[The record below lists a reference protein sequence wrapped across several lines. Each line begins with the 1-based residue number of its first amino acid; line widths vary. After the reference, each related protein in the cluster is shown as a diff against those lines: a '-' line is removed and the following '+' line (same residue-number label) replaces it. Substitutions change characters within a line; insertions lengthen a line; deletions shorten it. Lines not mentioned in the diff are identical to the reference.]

1 MQGIGWISALIV
13 GGLAGWAASW
23 IMNAQ
28 TSLLTNI
35 VLGIIG
41 ALVANFG
48 LGLLGIAASPTWLS
62 QGVVGLAGACAL
74 IWGWRKT
81 KG

>member
-13 GGLAGWAASW
+13 GGLAGWAASR
-23 IMNAQ
+23 IMDTKTGILA
-28 TSLLTNI
+28 NI
-35 VLGIIG
+35 LLGIIG
-41 ALVANFG
+41 AMVANFG
-48 LGLLGIAASPTWLS
+48 LGLIGISASPTWLS

-74 IWGWRKT
+74 IWVWRKT